1 MTKTFKQIAEEAID
15 MMEQYKEDLRSWTT
29 LDEDLDTA
37 SENLAK
43 EYKDLVGKE
52 TSIYEL

>member
-29 LDEDLDTA
+29 LDEDLDIA

-43 EYKDLVGKE
+43 EYHVLINKE
-52 TSIYEL
+52 TSVYEL